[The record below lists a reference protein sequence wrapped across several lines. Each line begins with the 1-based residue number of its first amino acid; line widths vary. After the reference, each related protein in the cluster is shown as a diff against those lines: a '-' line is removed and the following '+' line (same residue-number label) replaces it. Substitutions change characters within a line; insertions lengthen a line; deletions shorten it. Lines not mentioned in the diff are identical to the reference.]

1 MLRDLKKNHDGL
13 VLVTV
18 LMIIMAILVITMTM
32 LSLNVSQVMTTERE
46 VKRLQAET
54 LGLGVLTYAFF
65 NQMNNPSSTVIEDS
79 ESLDNVDYSFTA
91 ATDPAP
97 TGPYETY
104 PVNVTVDY

>member
-1 MLRDLKKNHDGL
+1 MLRDLKKNNDGL

-18 LMIIMAILVITMTM
+18 LMVIIAMLVITLTM

-65 NQMNNPSSTVIEDS
+65 NQMNNPSPTTINDTEY
-79 ESLDNVDYSFTA
+79 LDNVDYSYTA
-91 ATDPAP
+91 TTDSSPA
-97 TGPYETY
+97 GLYETY
-104 PVNVTVDY
+104 PLNVTVNY